1 MRLPKKDNDKNS
13 KTYILFTEKKML
25 CFPKGLEEKRI
36 KMVELI
42 LTQPRA

>member
-13 KTYILFTEKKML
+13 KTYLVHRNKKL